1 MKLYHVL
8 ELEDNKYL
16 YDISF
21 KLTQTYLPKKII
33 KIYKL
38 MIFKEIF
45 NTICVIMMN
54 INCLCLQN
62 CSKWQYFNIF
72 QITYIMFLYL
82 NDYVTIYLGLWV
94 FSFP

>member
-1 MKLYHVL
+1 MTKWTKNLAKVL
-8 ELEDNKYL
+8 LAIHTKRIIFSLPIIHSALAYYYTNRNKYL

-62 CSKWQYFNIF
+62 CSK
-72 QITYIMFLYL
+72 
-82 NDYVTIYLGLWV
+82 
-94 FSFP
+94 